1 MVRVCI
7 CVSRFS
13 LLFIAKTFLHVT
25 LLDKIDNAFKILWV
39 RKKCN
44 FADARHFSL
53 NDCTTEQTSFCNKYS
68 FKVWRFV
75 CVCIST
81 CICVRLFVFVDDEL
95 RFFAMLLEYKCF
107 LLFVNWYVLVFRVR
121 VCIVIRS
128 IFHWTTKIVVFCDLT
143 LTKTYNNLSSG
154 PEQKS
159 KPIWGYG

>member
-95 RFFAMLLEYKCF
+95 RFFCYA
-107 LLFVNWYVLVFRVR
+107 FRVQMFSIICKLI
-121 VCIVIRS
+121 CISVSCTCLYRHS
-128 IFHWTTKIVVFCDLT
+128 FDFPLD
-143 LTKTYNNLSSG
+143 Y
-154 PEQKS
+154 
-159 KPIWGYG
+159 